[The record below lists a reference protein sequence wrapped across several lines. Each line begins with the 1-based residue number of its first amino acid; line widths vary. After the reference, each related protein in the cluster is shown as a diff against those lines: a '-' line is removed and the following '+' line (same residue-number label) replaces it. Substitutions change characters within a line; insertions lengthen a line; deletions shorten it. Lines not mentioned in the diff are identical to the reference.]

1 MLNWLKDKE
10 TEELDSI
17 LDSAKEFVSN
27 NNTKLYKIDTPE
39 NDEIIKYDNRGSII
53 SDIVENS
60 NHELEDIG
68 SNSNTLEETIEFG
81 ILDFNKSSI
90 STKKYWNIED
100 DKAGAFFIYN
110 STEDLSWS
118 KIFLKDKETQEI
130 IWISPLKDL
139 PNQIKIDNCKSRVV
153 YMSSKAILTEDLQNT
168 SGNYELFIGD
178 NDDNSI
184 DFNINDLRNNFEDI
198 VVEYEENKSSYLIN
212 HILKYSNYEISRK
225 DRSNISNKYDNYI
238 IIEKIGDKYSVLLN
252 KPKNVINKVF
262 FLKDNV
268 NSIYHNW
275 NGSIYDILSTI
286 EKTMSFR
293 FLTTVEEF
301 NDLNKLIIADET
313 ININEATNLDIVCRK
328 DILEN
333 ILNKDVVLIDKD
345 TENTNIMLYD
355 EQGKVLT
362 ISLEYLN
369 NDAIE
374 DICNILN
381 YKKIVMTGI
390 IQDVNESSLGN
401 EESLSSML
409 VRND

>member
-60 NHELEDIG
+60 NHELEDIE

-153 YMSSKAILTEDLQNT
+153 YMSSKAIFTEDLQNT

>member
-153 YMSSKAILTEDLQNT
+153 YMSSKAIFTEDLQNT

-212 HILKYSNYEISRK
+212 HILKYSNYEIIRK

>member
-153 YMSSKAILTEDLQNT
+153 YMSSKAIFTEDLQNT

-184 DFNINDLRNNFEDI
+184 DFNINDLRNYFEDI
-198 VVEYEENKSSYLIN
+198 VVEYGENKSSYLIN

>member
-139 PNQIKIDNCKSRVV
+139 PNQIKIDNCKSRVI
-153 YMSSKAILTEDLQNT
+153 YMSSKAIFTEDLQNT

>member
-139 PNQIKIDNCKSRVV
+139 PNQIKIDNCKARVI
-153 YMSSKAILTEDLQNT
+153 YMSSKAIFTEDLQNT

-198 VVEYEENKSSYLIN
+198 VVEYGENKSSYLIN

>member
-153 YMSSKAILTEDLQNT
+153 YMSSKAIFTEDLQNT

-198 VVEYEENKSSYLIN
+198 VVEYGENKSSYLIN